1 MCSLQYRH
9 VEACTGPGLT
19 RGSYLLEAAMVD
31 APRVVEDSI
40 AKTQTNLYIPKKNNQ
55 LSMCLLIFLP
65 PAQPSNSNPKTMK
78 IIKLHSAKNISVER
92 ACS

>member
-9 VEACTGPGLT
+9 VQACTGPGLT

-31 APRVVEDSI
+31 APRVVEDSL
-40 AKTQTNLYIPKKNNQ
+40 AKTQTSLYIPKKNNP
-55 LSMCLLIFLP
+55 LSMCLFIFLP
-65 PAQPSNSNPKTMK
+65 PAQPSTSNPKTMEVL
-78 IIKLHSAKNISVER
+78 KLHMAKDISVER